1 MMTPCLCLLFG
12 TCRTFLSGSSR
23 AKCLLAHSDKIHG
36 PMGRMLAKTQQ
47 TKKKCCSQVAFIFF
61 LSGERDRARSSHT
74 TPSSPLNQQKKTLH
88 GRKRYPCVHRHVKA
102 RGVQDMGDCN
112 AQRYRSIHP
121 GNQPLHIY
129 IHTLGAHTQHHMD
142 YINIQTRFTP
152 TFVKSTF
159 LLVFKV
165 PRHRKK
171 IKTNKYT
178 THIELHI
185 VVYALVSEGC

>member
-1 MMTPCLCLLFG
+1 MLQPSRFFIFYFLFWAVSG
-12 TCRTFLSGSSR
+12 TE
-23 AKCLLAHSDKIHG
+23 HG
-36 PMGRMLAKTQQ
+36 PAILRPAHPWTNK
-47 TKKKCCSQVAFIFF
+47 
-61 LSGERDRARSSHT
+61 
-74 TPSSPLNQQKKTLH
+74 KKTLH

-185 VVYALVSEGC
+185 VVYALVSEGCWSALRHSKEVTVGKPCFWKVG

>member
-1 MMTPCLCLLFG
+1 MV
-12 TCRTFLSGSSR
+12 RWV
-23 AKCLLAHSDKIHG
+23 
-36 PMGRMLAKTQQ
+36 GRGGDSQDT
-47 TKKKCCSQVAFIFF
+47 TKKEQKQKCCSQVAFLFSIFWAV
-61 LSGERDRARSSHT
+61 SGTEHGPAILRPAHPWT
-74 TPSSPLNQQKKTLH
+74 NKKKTLH

-112 AQRYRSIHP
+112 AQRYRSIPP

-129 IHTLGAHTQHHMD
+129 IHTLGARTQHHMD

-165 PRHRKK
+165 PRHRKQK
-171 IKTNKYT
+171 NKKQNQ
-178 THIELHI
+178 LHT
-185 VVYALVSEGC
+185 